1 MINSLLTKMEDHQAC
16 HDMSIILGLPLL
28 IPTKHKHVCLPL
40 LLVVA
45 ATHVVLPGTIK
56 GDLQLLRN
64 TVP

>member
-16 HDMSIILGLPLL
+16 HDMSIKLGLPLL

-45 ATHVVLPGTIK
+45 ATHVVLPGTK
-56 GDLQLLRN
+56 GDLQLLRK